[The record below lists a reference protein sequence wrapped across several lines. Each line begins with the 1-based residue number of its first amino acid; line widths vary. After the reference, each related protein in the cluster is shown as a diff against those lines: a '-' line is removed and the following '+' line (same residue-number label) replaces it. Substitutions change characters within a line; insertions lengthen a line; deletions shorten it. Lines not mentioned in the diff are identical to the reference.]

1 MKNIYKKIALPL
13 VLLPSLF
20 IGKSALACGGY
31 DSMLGTMCVFAG
43 NFAPRSYALAQGQ
56 LLPISQNTALF
67 SILGTTYGG
76 DGRTTFALPDTRGR
90 SVIGAGRG
98 AGLSDYRLGTRGGAE
113 THVLNLSQIPSHN
126 HSATTTI
133 VNDVTVGGVADLNA
147 VNARSS
153 SNSPS
158 GAALGQ
164 SPNRQN
170 IYSSTAPSVPMH
182 ADSIA
187 LNLTGTVNSA
197 ATTTV
202 NNNGGNQSFNIRAPY
217 IAINWI
223 IALQGIFPSRS

>member
-1 MKNIYKKIALPL
+1 MKKLYKKIALPL
-13 VLLPSLF
+13 ILLPSLF
-20 IGKSALACGGY
+20 FGKSALACSSF
-31 DSMLGTMCVFAG
+31 DPMLGTMCVFAG
-43 NFAPRSYALAQGQ
+43 NFAPRGYALAQGQ
-56 LLPISQNTALF
+56 LLAISQNSALF

-76 DGRTTFALPDTRGR
+76 DGRTTFGLPDTRGR
-90 SVIGAGRG
+90 SVIGAGNG
-98 AGLSDYRLGTRGGAE
+98 PGLQNYALGQRGGAE
-113 THVLNLSQIPSHN
+113 THTLHLIQMPSHN

-133 VNDVTVGGVADLNA
+133 ENDVTVGGVADLNA
-147 VNARSS
+147 VNGRSS
-153 SNSPS
+153 SNVPS

-187 LNLTGTVNSA
+187 LNLTGTVNST

-202 NNNGGNQSFNIRAPY
+202 NNNGGNLPFSIRAPY

-223 IALQGIFPSRS
+223 IALQGTFPSRS

>member
-1 MKNIYKKIALPL
+1 MKNIYKKIVLPL

-20 IGKSALACGGY
+20 IGKSALACGGI
-31 DSMLGTMCVFAG
+31 DSMIGTMCVFAG
-43 NFAPRSYALAQGQ
+43 TFAPRSYALAQGQ

-98 AGLSDYRLGTRGGAE
+98 AGLQEYRLGQRGGTE
-113 THVLNLSQIPSHN
+113 THVLSLQQMPTHN

-147 VNARSS
+147 VDGRSS

-158 GAALGQ
+158 GKALGQ

-170 IYSSTAPSVPMH
+170 IYSAAAPSVPMH
-182 ADSIA
+182 ASSID
-187 LNLTGTVNSA
+187 LNLTGSVNST

-202 NNNGGNQSFNIRAPY
+202 NTKGGNQSFNIRAPY

-223 IALQGIFPSRS
+223 IVLQGIFPSRS